1 MSVYKSKN
9 HSKFL
14 LQYHLILVCKYRKPL
29 FKLIP
34 ELSVNIKELSSL
46 ISIKHNVSIKVM
58 EVDKDHIHYFIET
71 IPNIN
76 LANYVKSSKELY
88 YFSYMEIL

>member
-1 MSVYKSKN
+1 MSAYKSKN

-34 ELSVNIKELSSL
+34 ELSVNIKGLSSL
-46 ISIKHNVSIKVM
+46 ISIK
-58 EVDKDHIHYFIET
+58 HYFIET